1 MREERHRRRFPFCT
15 DLSLLRLLIG
25 FIKNS
30 AIMGVCGRSKLTW
43 IFFSEKGQKPGKRHC
58 SLTTYLVIRSKHKSH
73 FSPKTLRENVL
84 KQNCRSERIGV
95 PHKGQLG
102 VFFDLPLKSF
112 VETANHRCGYNLEGN
127 EPVVDGASTT
137 DT

>member
-1 MREERHRRRFPFCT
+1 MHRLELTAAIDRIHKELGNHGSLWEIEADMDFLLGRRTETWEATLFSNNSFC
-15 DLSLLRLLIG
+15 
-25 FIKNS
+25 
-30 AIMGVCGRSKLTW
+30 
-43 IFFSEKGQKPGKRHC
+43 
-58 SLTTYLVIRSKHKSH
+58 LVIRSKHKSH